1 MLHYASHGGYRPVCE
16 HLALHVLNEQAG
28 RGHKVTNSDT
38 EKENPMMNIVKR
50 LWNEENGQ
58 DLAEYA
64 LIMAIIALG
73 ATVAMTSLKT
83 AVSTTF
89 SNVASNLT
97 AGS

>member
-1 MLHYASHGGYRPVCE
+1 
-16 HLALHVLNEQAG
+16 VLKEQAG
-28 RGHKVTNSDT
+28 RGRKVTNSDT
-38 EKENPMMNIVKR
+38 EKENPMMNIVKK

-64 LIMAIIALG
+64 LIMAVIALG

-83 AVSTTF
+83 AVSSTF